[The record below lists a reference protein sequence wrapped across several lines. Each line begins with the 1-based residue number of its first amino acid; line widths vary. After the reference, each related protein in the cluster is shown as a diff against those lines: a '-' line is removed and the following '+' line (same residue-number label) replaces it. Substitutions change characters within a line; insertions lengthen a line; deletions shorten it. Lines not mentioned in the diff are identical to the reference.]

1 MTARKSPSSNGV
13 ELTLDAVTKMSTPAE
28 RVVRF
33 CVDGALFSEHQRLE
47 DELDRMREN
56 DLGRRT
62 RTGRLNQTEEVPAGQ
77 LALAKKI
84 TKLEAEMDKHSVD
97 FVFQRIEQDAWDQ
110 LVAAHPPAEGNDE
123 HKRMGINVDTF
134 KAPAV
139 QMSCISPKGMDT
151 SSFEPW
157 WKSLSSGQRD
167 LLFFGG
173 AWAVNRDA
181 GEVPKSLSASSVI
194 RRSEQRSSSA
204 TE

>member
-1 MTARKSPSSNGV
+1 MPAKKAPTANGV
-13 ELTLDAVTKMSTPAE
+13 EMTLDAVAKMSTPAR

-33 CVDGALFSEHQRLE
+33 CVDGALFAEHQRLE

-77 LALAKKI
+77 LEKAKEL
-84 TKLEAEMDKHSVD
+84 TKLEDEMEEHSVD
-97 FVFQRIEQDAWDQ
+97 FVFERIEQDAWDQ
-110 LVAAHPPAEGNDE
+110 LVAAHPPAKDNDE

-139 QMSCISPKGMDT
+139 QMSCVSPTGMDT